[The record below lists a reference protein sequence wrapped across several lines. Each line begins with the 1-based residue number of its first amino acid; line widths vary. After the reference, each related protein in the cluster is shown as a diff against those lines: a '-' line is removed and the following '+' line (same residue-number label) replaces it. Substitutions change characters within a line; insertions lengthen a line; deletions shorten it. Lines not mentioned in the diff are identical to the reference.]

1 MECIETFCHI
11 MVYVVKTFVTTWNS
25 TIIIPKSGSEITKVT
40 KEFSPKAAYSR
51 TLRMCNRMVP
61 AFFPRRNVR
70 FYCFDSRNEVWEWYM
85 THWPVSFSFVFWGAI
100 FSRQISK
107 GRTTYVSIPIH
118 IALHVEKF
126 FLWNCQSLLV
136 EIWNK
141 IGMFLSEECRTI
153 LMKICCQC
161 LGLQCIS
168 GHFWKVQFGLFLI
181 D

>member
-107 GRTTYVSIPIH
+107 VRNYVRKHSDPYCF
-118 IALHVEKF
+118 AC
-126 FLWNCQSLLV
+126 W
-136 EIWNK
+136 EI
-141 IGMFLSEECRTI
+141 
-153 LMKICCQC
+153 
-161 LGLQCIS
+161 
-168 GHFWKVQFGLFLI
+168 LFMELPVTVSR
-181 D
+181 DLK